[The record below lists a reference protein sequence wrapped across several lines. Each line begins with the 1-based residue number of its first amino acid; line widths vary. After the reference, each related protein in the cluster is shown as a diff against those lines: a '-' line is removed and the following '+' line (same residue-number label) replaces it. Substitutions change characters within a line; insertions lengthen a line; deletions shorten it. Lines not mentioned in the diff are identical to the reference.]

1 MGSNS
6 FGHNYTRPQSKPSDD
21 EIEDPL
27 EIMLN
32 KTGCKELHFQLQVIT
47 SFLLFYNYFYSY

>member
-1 MGSNS
+1 MESNS

-27 EIMLN
+27 ELMLN
-32 KTGCKELHFQLQVIT
+32 KTGCKELHFELQVIT
-47 SFLLFYNYFYSY
+47 FLFYNYFYSY